1 MCRPRGDHGGL
12 VAEPD
17 RVSVARRIVV
27 AGLVVLLV
35 ILTIRYDLALIRTP
49 HLGVDIEIPLR
60 AADRWLAGGQPYLPQ
75 AFVTGSGATLP
86 FLYPPAVLPVF
97 AILSWLPRTPLLWAF
112 VAVMLAAAVVASR
125 RLRIPWVWIPLVLL
139 YRPFLEGIVHANL
152 TILTFLAFVILFYRR
167 SGSPWRADPRD
178 VSRPDEPEVEIGA
191 LATFIGAVKVS
202 QPHAW
207 LFVLHYRW
215 RAAAIG
221 ALAVAAV
228 VILTLPFTGTQLWF
242 DWTDQLRRAGNPAWA
257 AGGFAMSRYLPPL
270 VAFIVALACVVAVWF
285 VPRRDGA
292 PWVGILS
299 TVGALSLHQFG
310 LLFLIPGM
318 LMIRLE
324 IALVAACLIAT
335 HTSRGSWAGILL
347 ITVAYAASR
356 FAPIRFRTWLRD
368 WPTLSGA
375 PS

>member
-1 MCRPRGDHGGL
+1 MSRPR
-12 VAEPD
+12 
-17 RVSVARRIVV
+17 
-27 AGLVVLLV
+27 LV
-35 ILTIRYDLALIRTP
+35 IITSLVGLLILLTLRNDVALVRQP

-60 AADRWLAGGQPYLPQ
+60 AADRWLAGGQPYQAQ
-75 AFVTGSGATLP
+75 AFITGSGATLP
-86 FLYPPAVLPVF
+86 FLYPPVVLPLF
-97 AILSWLPRTPLLWAF
+97 APLSWLPRAPVLWGAF
-112 VAVMLAAAVVASR
+112 VVMLVAAVAAAR
-125 RLRIPWVWIPLVLL
+125 RLRIPWVWIPVVLL

-167 SGSPWRADPRD
+167 SGSPWRPDPRD

-191 LATFIGAVKVS
+191 LATFVGAVKVS

-221 ALAVAAV
+221 AVAVAVLVA
-228 VILTLPFTGTQLWF
+228 LTLPFTGTQLWF
-242 DWTDQLRRAGNPAWA
+242 DWIDQLRRAGNPAWA
-257 AGGFAMSRYLPPL
+257 AGGFAMSRYLPAL
-270 VAFIVALACVVAVWF
+270 VAFVVALACVVAVWF

-335 HTSRGSWAGILL
+335 HNSRGAWAGIIL
-347 ITVAYAASR
+347 ITVVYAASR
-356 FAPIRFRTWLRD
+356 FAPVRFRAWLRD
-368 WPTLSGA
+368 WPTSSAA